1 MSILSGLFDVHQ
13 PPNSRGVGVT
23 DSDLLELVKKQI
35 GLVTVWFRVLE
46 LDYVH
51 QGELLWHIATQTNSV
66 AKLSALH

>member
-1 MSILSGLFDVHQ
+1 M
-13 PPNSRGVGVT
+13 GVT